1 MYGCLICVLYFIFSL
16 IGVSC
21 LCKGCTGSKD
31 TETLLENEITEY
43 NKV

>member
-21 LCKGCTGSKD
+21 LCKGGFGSKD
-31 TETLLENEITEY
+31 TETLLENEITAV
-43 NKV
+43 NPV